1 MHNEYVSTWILH
13 LNDRTCNNSRRKIST
28 VKYSVFMKIFRREE
42 VTSDWRK
49 LADDL
54 LYDLFSLSY
63 NIRIIKLRSMK

>member
-1 MHNEYVSTWILH
+1 
-13 LNDRTCNNSRRKIST
+13 
-28 VKYSVFMKIFRREE
+28 MKIFRREE